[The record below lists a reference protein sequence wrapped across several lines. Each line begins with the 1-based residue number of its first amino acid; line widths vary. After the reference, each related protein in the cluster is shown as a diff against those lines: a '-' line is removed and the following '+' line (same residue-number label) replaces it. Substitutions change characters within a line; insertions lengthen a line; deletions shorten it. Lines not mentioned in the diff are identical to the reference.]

1 MGFLDL
7 ARGLRSPTYQA
18 ARQPHRLPMSMVPE
32 LGVVLATPGF
42 GLNHWFHA
50 FGWSL
55 NDPEIQQWA
64 REVKLS
70 GDLDVAKA
78 NSLSIGLRDGLQW
91 LQSLLVMRPSYY
103 GSAPFYVALALR
115 EGHVRAEDLGV
126 SQGRL
131 AQWKLQDASLAPIA
145 GW

>member
-1 MGFLDL
+1 MWALQVRESADL
-7 ARGLRSPTYQA
+7 Q
-18 ARQPHRLPMSMVPE
+18 
-32 LGVVLATPGF
+32 
-42 GLNHWFHA
+42 
-50 FGWSL
+50 
-55 NDPEIQQWA
+55 
-64 REVKLS
+64 
-70 GDLDVAKA
+70 VAKD
-78 NSLSIGLRDGLQW
+78 NGLSIGLGGALQW
-91 LQSLLVMRPSYY
+91 LQSLLVMQPSYY